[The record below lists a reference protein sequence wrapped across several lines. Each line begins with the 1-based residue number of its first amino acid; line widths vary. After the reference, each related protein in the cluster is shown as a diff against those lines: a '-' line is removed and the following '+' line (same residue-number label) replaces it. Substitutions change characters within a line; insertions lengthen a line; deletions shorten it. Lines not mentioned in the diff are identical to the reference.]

1 MVDLDAANEGEQD
14 EEEEVVTYMIGE
26 PIYSYT
32 AEQVDNR

>member
-14 EEEEVVTYMIGE
+14 EEEERITYMIGE

-32 AEQVDNR
+32 SSQV